1 MIILPQIIFSNE
13 IFKKAK
19 TIISEIAVSTTA
31 SVANSAL
38 ISINSTVYTIGQNFA
53 CTIEC
58 TTGNVWFNPI
68 GTATTNSF
76 KLTEGAN
83 INLTVENTLSLI
95 SDTTTAKVQGII
107 WEV

>member
-1 MIILPQIIFSNE
+1 MPQIIFTNE

-19 TIISEIAVSTTA
+19 TFISEVAVSTTA

-38 ISINSTVYTIGQNFA
+38 ISINSTVYTIGQNFPI
-53 CTIEC
+53 TIQC
-58 TTGNVWFNPI
+58 TTGNIWLNSI

-83 INLTVENTLSLI
+83 INLTVENALSLI